1 MTKIE
6 KGAVEPK
13 IDNKSGLFNNAPEAN
28 HKESK
33 HSMLKL
39 FGSILTSAVW
49 FLLIWFVAV
58 GLGWAIHWTDNSCD
72 WVSKSMIDL
81 GHWLEFFLF
90 CADALCLVVAVL
102 KHVWAFILGRR

>member
-1 MTKIE
+1 MTEKE
-6 KGAVEPK
+6 KGFIAP
-13 IDNKSGLFNNAPEAN
+13 ISDNNAFGSNVAPAA
-28 HKESK
+28 HPKVK
-33 HSMLKL
+33 HPMLKL

>member
-1 MTKIE
+1 MTQKE

-13 IDNKSGLFNNAPEAN
+13 IDMNELMSHVAPVAN
-28 HKESK
+28 PEKAK
-33 HSMLKL
+33 HPMLKL

-58 GLGWAIHWTDNSCD
+58 GLGWVVNWTDVNCE
-72 WVSKSMIDL
+72 WVSDSMIDL

-90 CADALCLVVAVL
+90 GADAFCLVVAVL
-102 KHVWAFILGRR
+102 KHVWAFISGRH